1 MVEHENQMWK
11 IKVLQ
16 CKMATPKNRINKR
29 EGLSL
34 VHGLPFVIMSGR
46 ALENT
51 FNNILFKQFFGLK
64 TKETNKQKL
73 KNVKV
78 QFPVPIYFK
87 FKITTFYQKMGWGQG
102 RMFFSR
108 S

>member
-1 MVEHENQMWK
+1 
-11 IKVLQ
+11 
-16 CKMATPKNRINKR
+16 MATPQNRINKR

-64 TKETNKQKL
+64 TNKQTNK
-73 KNVKV
+73 KNLRV
-78 QFPVPIYFK
+78 
-87 FKITTFYQKMGWGQG
+87 
-102 RMFFSR
+102 
-108 S
+108 